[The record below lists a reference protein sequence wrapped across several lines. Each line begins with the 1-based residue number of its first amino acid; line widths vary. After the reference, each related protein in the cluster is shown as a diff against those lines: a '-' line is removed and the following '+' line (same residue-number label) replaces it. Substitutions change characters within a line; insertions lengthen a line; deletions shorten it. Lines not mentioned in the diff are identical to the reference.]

1 VSLVQTRDWLRQAA
15 GVPGFTGFAVGCTVF
30 WEPLAEWRAE
40 KLAREAAAAEIGR
53 RYREF
58 VEVCE
63 DVRCETA

>member
-1 VSLVQTRDWLRQAA
+1 
-15 GVPGFTGFAVGCTVF
+15 VPGFTGFAVGCTVF

-40 KLAREAAAAEIGR
+40 KLACEAAAAEIGR

-58 VEVCE
+58 VEVFE

>member
-1 VSLVQTRDWLRQAA
+1 MSLVQTRDWLRQAA

-40 KLAREAAAAEIGR
+40 KLVREAAAAESGQ
-53 RYREF
+53 RYYEF

-63 DVRCETA
+63 DVRRETT